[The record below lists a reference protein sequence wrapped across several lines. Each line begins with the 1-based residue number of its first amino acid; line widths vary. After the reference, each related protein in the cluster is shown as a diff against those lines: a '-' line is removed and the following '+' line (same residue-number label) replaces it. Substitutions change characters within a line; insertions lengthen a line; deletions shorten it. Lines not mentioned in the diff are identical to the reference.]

1 MLRFIASCFR
11 TLLGLLWSTVCCSYA
26 LVTILIKPSAATY
39 VLTTIGSNMWS
50 KNMLRIVGNPEV
62 NVTFESS
69 EAAFDQWPS
78 QAIFIANHRSQ
89 LDINAS
95 AAAIPHPIVYL
106 SKASVRKV
114 PILGLLNERVG
125 TVFIDRSNPTAAKQS
140 VDRLNFNLET
150 RHLGHCIPGRHTL
163 KRRNDVAF
171 QKRRFS
177 PGRKV
182 PSRNHS
188 VAHSRH
194 PHGAS

>member
-62 NVTFESS
+62 NVSFESS
-69 EAAFDQWPS
+69 DAAFDQWPS

-106 SKASVRKV
+106 SKASVRRV

-140 VDRLNFNLET
+140 VDRL
-150 RHLGHCIPGRHTL
+150 ISTL
-163 KRRNDVAF
+163 KRGIWLSF
-171 QKRRFS
+171 IQKAHAQKTERCCLS
-177 PGRKV
+177 KKT
-182 PSRNHS
+182 PSES
-188 VAHSRH
+188 
-194 PHGAS
+194 